1 MKTIVITGVSTGIGY
16 AAAEALLGRGY
27 RVFGSVRKQADADRL
42 QAAWGEHFTPLLF
55 DVTDEGAVWLAAEQ
69 VSNAVSNGGLSGL
82 VNNAGIAVPG
92 PVMDL
97 PVDEYRRQFEVN
109 LFGQIAVTQAFLPLL
124 GARKSCPYPP
134 GRIINMSSVSG
145 KIAYPF
151 LSAYAASKYALE
163 AFSDSLRRELMLYG
177 IDVIVIEPGAVSTPI
192 WDKADEIDTTPFA
205 NSDYADTLARMV
217 KGMVKMGNN
226 AQGPEAVA
234 HAVIDALESRHPKTR
249 YALPTSWLTGWWLPR
264 FLPTRWFDRLVAR
277 RLGMRP

>member
-1 MKTIVITGVSTGIGY
+1 MKNIAITGVSTGIGY
-16 AAAEALLGRGY
+16 ATAEALLGRGY
-27 RVFGSVRKQADADRL
+27 RVFGSVRKQVDADRR

-55 DVTDEGAVWLAAEQ
+55 DVTNEGAILLAAEQ
-69 VSNAVSNGGLSGL
+69 VTNAIGHEGLSGL

-92 PVMDL
+92 PILDL

-109 LFGQIAVTQAFLPLL
+109 LFGQIAVTRAFLPLL
-124 GARKSCPYPP
+124 GARKSYPYPP

-163 AFSDSLRRELMLYG
+163 AFSDSLRRELTLYG
-177 IDVIVIEPGAVSTPI
+177 IDVIVIEPGAISTPI
-192 WDKADEIDTTPFA
+192 WDKADAIDTAPFA
-205 NSDYADTLARMV
+205 DSDYADTLARMV

-234 HAVIDALESRHPKTR
+234 HAVIDALESRRPKTR
-249 YALPTSWLTGWWLPR
+249 YALPTSRLTGWWLPR
-264 FLPTRWFDRLVAR
+264 YLPTRWFDRLVAR